1 MIEYIE
7 INKIHGA
14 EYNPRIISEEQFES
28 LIRSITEIGFVLPVI
43 VNRRNNTIIA
53 GHQRTKAARKAGIN
67 TVPCL
72 FCDDIAEGDEVK
84 FNQLHNFTDTH
95 DCIATGK
102 VDDVGFQEIPYSRFS
117 VQDDNATQL
126 QEICKLM
133 MKYGNLLCAVM
144 CNGRILVGARYV
156 KACQLLR
163 LPVNVYN
170 IAAEMYDKASKYLT
184 ADYGVYN
191 YDSLEKHTYVQ
202 GLAQMF
208 RSTEAVEGKKQN
220 KSSLY
225 TTCVLPYLMK
235 NKAASVLDFGCG
247 KGAYISSVR
256 RSGHRAVGLEFY
268 NNNGSQI
275 DISKGNAQIDAL
287 IKSIHTNGLFDV
299 VVCDSVLNSVDSMDA
314 EDSVLKCLHIFSK
327 NKIFLSGRTMNA
339 VISKSNLKRRL
350 DKSALVGNMNFFM
363 DENNFTATYRKG
375 NWYYQHYHT
384 KEQLAA
390 AIDRAG
396 LKIDALHWDGS
407 SFQAEC
413 SKKRELTF
421 EEAKRAIDFE
431 FTLPLP
437 NGKRYTRNADVWDI
451 LSLYFSTDMVE

>member
-1 MIEYIE
+1 MIEYIA
-7 INKIHGA
+7 IDQIHGA
-14 EYNPRIISEEQFES
+14 EYNPRIISDEQFDN
-28 LIRSITEIGFVLPVI
+28 LVRSIKEIGFVLPVI

-53 GHQRTKAARKAGIN
+53 GHQRTKAALKASID

-95 DCIATGK
+95 DCIATGT
-102 VDDVGFQEIPYSRFS
+102 VTEYGFQEIPYNIFTVR
-117 VQDDNATQL
+117 DDNATQL

-133 MKYGNLLCAVM
+133 TKYGNLLCAVM
-144 CNGRILVGARYV
+144 CNNRILVGARYV

-170 IAAEMYDKASKYLT
+170 IAAEMYDKAAKYLT

-208 RSTEAVEGKKQN
+208 RSTEAVDGKKQN

-225 TTCVLPYLMK
+225 TTCVLPYLLK
-235 NKAASVLDFGCG
+235 HKDASVLDFGCG

-256 RSGHRAVGLEFY
+256 KSGHKSVGLEFY

-275 DISKGNAQIDAL
+275 DISKGNSQINAL
-287 IKSIHTNGLFDV
+287 IKTIRTDGLFDV
-299 VVCDSVLNSVDSMDA
+299 VVCDSVLNSVDSMEA
-314 EDSVLKCLHIFSK
+314 EDSVLKCLNIFSK
-327 NKIFLSGRTMNA
+327 NKVFVSGRTMNA
-339 VISKSNLKRRL
+339 VISKSKLKRRL

-390 AIDRAG
+390 AIEKAG
-396 LKIDALHWDGS
+396 LKIDALHWGGS

-413 SKKRELTF
+413 SKKRELTPT
-421 EEAKRAIDFE
+421 EAKKAIDFE

-437 NGKRYTRNADVWDI
+437 NGKRYSRNTDVWDI
-451 LSLYFSTDMVE
+451 LSLYFSPDMVE

>member
-14 EYNPRIISEEQFES
+14 EYNPRIISDEQFER
-28 LIRSITEIGFVLPVI
+28 LIKSVNEIGFVLPII

-53 GHQRTKAARKAGIN
+53 GHQRTKAAVKAGIN

-95 DCIATGK
+95 DCIAIGT
-102 VDDVGFQEIPYSRFS
+102 VNDYGFQEVPYKNFTVR
-117 VQDDNATQL
+117 DDNATQL

-133 MKYGNLLCAVM
+133 TKYGNLLCAVM
-144 CNGRILVGARYV
+144 CSGRILVGARYV

-170 IAAEMYDKASKYLT
+170 IAEEFYDKAAEYLT

-202 GLAQMF
+202 GLAQMH
-208 RSTEAVEGKKQN
+208 RSTEAVDGKKQN
-220 KSSLY
+220 KSTLY

-235 NKAASVLDFGCG
+235 NKNASVLDFGCG

-268 NNNGSQI
+268 NNNGNQI

-287 IKSIHTNGLFDV
+287 IKSIRTNGLFDV
-299 VVCDSVLNSVDSMDA
+299 VVCDSVLNSVDSMEA

-327 NKIFLSGRTMNA
+327 GKVFVSGRTMNA
-339 VISKSNLKRRL
+339 VISKSKLKRRL

-363 DENNFTATYRKG
+363 DENNFSATYRKG

-384 KEQLAA
+384 KEQLAT
-390 AIDRAG
+390 AIEKAG
-396 LKIDALHWDGS
+396 LKIDSLHWGGS

-413 SKKRELTF
+413 SKKRILTPQ
-421 EEAKRAIDFE
+421 EAQKAIDFE

-437 NGKRYTRNADVWDI
+437 NGKRYARNAEVWEN
-451 LSLYFSTDMVE
+451 LSLYFSDDMVE